1 MAPISVTLA
10 PRDPPAAVVALV
22 GEHDTYSAGRLE
34 AELSVLLDEAL
45 PVVVDLRDTEFID
58 STTLGALLAARR
70 TAKQS
75 GVGFTFVLPGR
86 NYTEVNQLL
95 DLTGLGSSFAIFET
109 LDEALTAARRGTSH
123 GGDSQQRKVA

>member
-34 AELSVLLDEAL
+34 GELGALFDEGL
-45 PVVVDLRDTEFID
+45 SVVVDLRDTEFID
-58 STTLGALLAARR
+58 STMLATLIAARR
-70 TAKQS
+70 SAAQARL
-75 GVGFTFVLPGR
+75 GFTFVLPKG

-95 DLTGLGSSFAIFET
+95 DLTGLGSTFAIYDT
-109 LDEALTAARRGTSH
+109 LDEALTAARRGTTQ
-123 GGDSQQRKVA
+123 GGDSVRSAA